1 MDMQGQPNHIL
12 LIVTTNSNWH
22 TKVGGI
28 SYGISN
34 QVTCQIF
41 NLKYNARKEL
51 LQGYGQIT

>member
-1 MDMQGQPNHIL
+1 MQGQPNHIL